1 MSVFWSL
8 GRQGVN
14 SETGLLQGRFF
25 YWSLIIMIEG
35 VCPKCGQ
42 RYYGW
47 ALLQP
52 RNQSCSKCGVGL
64 LITEDGKKTIEGY
77 SPFTA
82 EEYKINLQHR
92 TVSETEKTKDN
103 TEKE

>member
-1 MSVFWSL
+1 
-8 GRQGVN
+8 
-14 SETGLLQGRFF
+14 
-25 YWSLIIMIEG
+25 MIEG

-42 RYYGW
+42 LYYGW

-64 LITEDGKKTIEGY
+64 SITEDGKKAIQGY

-82 EEYKINLQHR
+82 EEYKINLPHR
-92 TVSETEKTKDN
+92 TMTDADRSKDS
-103 TEKE
+103 TIKE